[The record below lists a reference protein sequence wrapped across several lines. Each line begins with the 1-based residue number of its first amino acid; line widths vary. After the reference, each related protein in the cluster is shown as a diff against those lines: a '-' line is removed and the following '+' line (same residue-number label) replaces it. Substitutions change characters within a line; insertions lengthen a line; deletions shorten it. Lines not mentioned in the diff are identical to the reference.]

1 MMRAPRPSRIASL
14 LYLAVAVALIGG
26 VVVVIVAALR
36 LNLPVTPVGAAPG
49 SMVAVTLLPSRI
61 PGTLVSP
68 LTVTAVARE
77 GEERRASRM
86 ATSVARASA
95 TAAASALTPT
105 PTRRSGARAQPTST
119 VDATPTRPQIAD
131 ATPAAP
137 ATPAS
142 TAQPA
147 PTLTVV
153 PQSAS
158 PLCRQTEGSIFREIV
173 ASAGLNDSIPVLI
186 AVPPCFDPVNQRYP
200 ALYLLQGSADIE
212 GQWERLGLVTR
223 AQKLMAAG
231 EMPSFLIVMPNN
243 DIDRGNRSKFLN
255 SSEGSSSWEGFIVND
270 VVPMVDSKY
279 AGWSD
284 PAGRAIG
291 GISRGGY
298 WSLEIAFRNP
308 KIFGSVGAHSPVITA
323 EYLVGAPDNFRMT
336 MMARSPGDLKQ
347 LRIWLDVGDRDMYT
361 VEGPDDLTESLLAIG
376 VKAQFTIGSGAH
388 DDAYWA
394 SRVDDYLAF
403 YTGPWFDLAPIAAKR

>member
-1 MMRAPRPSRIASL
+1 MMRAPGPSRIASL
-14 LYLAVAVALIGG
+14 LFLAGAVALIGAAA
-26 VVVVIVAALR
+26 VAIVAALR
-36 LNLPVTPVGAAPG
+36 LNLPATPVEAAPAPI
-49 SMVAVTLLPSRI
+49 VAVTFLPT
-61 PGTLVSP
+61 GSP
-68 LTVTAVARE
+68 SAAISPSTVTAVARE
-77 GEERRASRM
+77 AEERRAIRM
-86 ATSVARASA
+86 ATSIARASA
-95 TAAASALTPT
+95 TAAASALTPA
-105 PTRRSGARAQPTST
+105 PTRGSGSRAQAT
-119 VDATPTRPQIAD
+119 VIAEATLAF
-131 ATPAAP
+131 P
-137 ATPAS
+137 ATPAP
-142 TAQPA
+142 TAPPA
-147 PTLTVV
+147 PTLTVA
-153 PQSAS
+153 PQAAS

-173 ASAGLNDSIPVLI
+173 ASAGLKDSIPVLI

-200 ALYLLQGSADIE
+200 ALYLLQGSGDIE

-243 DIDRGNRSKFLN
+243 DVDLGDDSKFLN
-255 SSEGSSSWEGFIVND
+255 SAEGPGSWEDFIVND
-270 VVPMVDSKY
+270 VVPLVDAKY
-279 AGWSD
+279 AGWAD
-284 PAGRAIG
+284 RAGRAIG

-323 EYLVGAPDNFRMT
+323 EFLVGAPDNFRMT
-336 MMARSPGDLKQ
+336 MMARSPEDLKQ

-376 VKAQFTIGSGAH
+376 VRAQFTIGRGAH

-403 YTGPWFDLAPIAAKR
+403 YTGPWFDVTPIAAKR